1 MPIEN
6 DGSMVTKANS
16 ATAIVEQLDAAEIQR
31 RVAENASER
40 KALLVLL
47 RAARA
52 KERRRQSTQGA
63 ADGK

>member
-1 MPIEN
+1 
-6 DGSMVTKANS
+6 MVTKANS

-31 RVAENASER
+31 RIAENSAER

-52 KERRRQSTQGA
+52 KDRSRKQPRAQEA
-63 ADGK
+63 AR